1 MNNRPLVSVVTPTW
15 NRHETLLNVC
25 IPSVQKQTYPNI
37 EHIIVC
43 DGMDLSL
50 MKDLL
55 GISLQGPHHDLRSV
69 ALGRN
74 WHHFT
79 GGTSVGAIPR
89 RVGTYLSQGSY
100 IAYLDDDDEYLPD
113 HIESL
118 VELIERENVDF
129 VFSQMKRDWSDDRGD
144 DVIGDGNILYGRVG
158 TPMLL
163 HKAECLQK
171 VNWQTEGYGEDF
183 TFYVDLVNA
192 GYRWAFLP
200 QITSLYHKKV

>member
-1 MNNRPLVSVVTPTW
+1 MENRPLVSVITPTW
-15 NRHETLLNVC
+15 KRHETLLDVC
-25 IPSVQKQTYPNI
+25 IPSVQRQTYPNI
-37 EHIIVC
+37 EHIIVS
-43 DGMDLSL
+43 DGPDVFLESEVDEVADQLPYM
-50 MKDLL
+50 
-55 GISLQGPHHDLRSV
+55 LRFGD
-69 ALGRN
+69 LGRN
-74 WHHFT
+74 WHDFT
-79 GGTSVGAIPR
+79 GSTSIGAIPR

-200 QITSLYHKKV
+200 QVTSLYHKKV